1 LLVAGRPL
9 IPCPLPTT
17 HTHVCASRTEQLY
30 VLVQLGSLRGVNE
43 TEEVVDPSP
52 RGKLAS

>member
-1 LLVAGRPL
+1 MSAADYAYARVRVTYGAAVLL
-9 IPCPLPTT
+9 
-17 HTHVCASRTEQLY
+17 
-30 VLVQLGSLRGVNE
+30 QLGNLRGVNE